1 MRSCSA
7 AARTLP
13 LLCLCLTGCS
23 GLFQSKAKPEQVYFL
38 RAPAVASYAPAQPAD
53 SAAAAPAA
61 AAAAMPAS
69 LRVTRPL
76 ASPGLDTA
84 RIVLVQTDH
93 RMNFFSGSRWPAPV
107 TQLVEAL
114 AVETLRAT
122 GAWTSVEDSTS
133 PFPSD
138 YLLQIHV
145 RRFEAD
151 YTEGGGAPVVHVV
164 LDCVVGRRQGREV
177 LATFTAS
184 GSAAAVANRQAE
196 VVAAFEQAT
205 GTALQSLS
213 QQAERTVRADLQRGA
228 QDADKPLASI
238 SRQSQ

>member
-13 LLCLCLTGCS
+13 LLCLCVAGCS

-93 RMNFFSGSRWPAPV
+93 RMNFYSGSRWPAPA

-122 GAWTSVEDSTS
+122 GAWTSVEDSAS

-164 LDCVVGRRQGREV
+164 LECVAGRRQGREV

-184 GSAAAVANRQAE
+184 GSAAATANRQAE
-196 VVAAFEQAT
+196 VVAAFEQAS

-213 QQAERTVRADLQRGA
+213 QQAERAVRADLQHGA
-228 QDADKPLASI
+228 QNADKPLAAI
-238 SRQSQ
+238 SR

>member
-1 MRSCSA
+1 VRSCSA

-38 RAPAVASYAPAQPAD
+38 RAPAVATSAPAAQPGD
-53 SAAAAPAA
+53 SAVASAAAPAT
-61 AAAAMPAS
+61 MPAT

-84 RIVLVQTDH
+84 RIMLVQTDH

-122 GAWTSVEDSTS
+122 GAWTSVEDSAS

-164 LDCVVGRRQGREV
+164 LECVVGRRQGREV

-184 GSAAAVANRQAE
+184 GSAAAAANRQAE
-196 VVAAFEQAT
+196 VVAAFEQAS

-213 QQAERTVRADLQRGA
+213 QQAERAVRADLQHGA
-228 QDADKPLASI
+228 QNADKPLAAI
-238 SRQSQ
+238 SR

>member
-13 LLCLCLTGCS
+13 LLCLCVAGCS

-38 RAPAVASYAPAQPAD
+38 RAPAVATSAPAAQPGD
-53 SAAAAPAA
+53 SAAAPAA
-61 AAAAMPAS
+61 APTTMPAT

-84 RIVLVQTDH
+84 RIMLVQTDH

-122 GAWTSVEDSTS
+122 GAWTSVEDSAS

-151 YTEGGGAPVVHVV
+151 YTAGGGAPVVHVV
-164 LDCVVGRRQGREV
+164 LECVVGRRQGREV

-184 GSAAAVANRQAE
+184 GSAAAAANRQAE
-196 VVAAFEQAT
+196 VVAAFEQAS
-205 GTALQSLS
+205 GTALQALS
-213 QQAERTVRADLQRGA
+213 QQAEQAVRADLQHSA
-228 QDADKPLASI
+228 QNPDKPLASI
-238 SRQSQ
+238 SR

>member
-13 LLCLCLTGCS
+13 LLSLCLAGCS

-38 RAPAVASYAPAQPAD
+38 RAPAVATSAPAAQPGD
-53 SAAAAPAA
+53 SAAAPAA
-61 AAAAMPAS
+61 APTTMPAT

-84 RIVLVQTDH
+84 RIMLVQTDH

-122 GAWTSVEDSTS
+122 GAWTSVQDSTS

-184 GSAAAVANRQAE
+184 GSAAAAANRQAE
-196 VVAAFEQAT
+196 VVAAFEQAS

-213 QQAERTVRADLQRGA
+213 QQAERAVRADLQHGA
-228 QDADKPLASI
+228 QNADKPLAAI
-238 SRQSQ
+238 SR

>member
-1 MRSCSA
+1 VSSRSA

-13 LLCLCLTGCS
+13 LLYLCLAGCS

-38 RAPAVASYAPAQPAD
+38 RAPAVATSAPSAQPAD
-53 SAAAAPAA
+53 STAAAPAA
-61 AAAAMPAS
+61 AAVPMPAS
-69 LRVTRPL
+69 LRVARAL
-76 ASPGLDTA
+76 ANPGLDTSH
-84 RIVLVQTDH
+84 IMLVQTDH
-93 RMNFFSGSRWPAPV
+93 RMNFYSGSRWPAPV
-107 TQLVEAL
+107 TRLVEAL

-145 RRFEAD
+145 RRFEAE
-151 YTEGGGAPVVHVV
+151 YTEGSGAPVVHVV
-164 LDCVVGRRQGREV
+164 LDCVAGRRQGREV

-184 GSAAAVANRQAE
+184 GTAAAVANRQAE

-205 GTALQSLS
+205 GTALQALS
-213 QQAERTVRADLQRGA
+213 QQAERAVRADLP
-228 QDADKPLASI
+228 PLEI
-238 SRQSQ
+238 TRDPTEPH

>member
-1 MRSCSA
+1 VRSCSA
-7 AARTLP
+7 AARALP
-13 LLCLCLTGCS
+13 LLCLCLAGCS
-23 GLFQSKAKPEQVYFL
+23 GLFQSKAKPEQIYFL
-38 RAPAVASYAPAQPAD
+38 RAPAVATSAPAAQPGD
-53 SAAAAPAA
+53 SAVASAAAPAT
-61 AAAAMPAS
+61 MPAT

-84 RIVLVQTDH
+84 RIMLVQTDH

-122 GAWTSVEDSTS
+122 GAWTSVEDSAS

-164 LDCVVGRRQGREV
+164 LECVVGRRQGREV

-184 GSAAAVANRQAE
+184 GSAAAAANRQAE
-196 VVAAFEQAT
+196 VVAAFEQAS

-213 QQAERTVRADLQRGA
+213 QQAERAVRADLQHGA
-228 QDADKPLASI
+228 QNADKPLAAI
-238 SRQSQ
+238 SR

>member
-1 MRSCSA
+1 MREA
-7 AARTLP
+7 GLA
-13 LLCLCLTGCS
+13 LLLVCLGLTGCS
-23 GLFQSKAKPEQVYFL
+23 GLFRSNAKPEQIYYL
-38 RAPAVASYAPAQPAD
+38 RAPAVATSAPAAQPAE

-61 AAAAMPAS
+61 TAAAMPAS

-76 ASPGLDTA
+76 ASPGLDTS
-84 RIVLVQTDH
+84 RIMLVQTDH
-93 RMNFFSGSRWPAPV
+93 RMNFYSGSRWPAPL

-122 GAWTSVEDSTS
+122 GAWASVEGSAS

-138 YLLQIHV
+138 YLLQIHI

-151 YTEGGGAPVVHVV
+151 YTEGTAAPVVHVV

-196 VVAAFEQAT
+196 VVAAFEQAS
-205 GTALQSLS
+205 GTALQALS
-213 QQAERTVRADLQRGA
+213 QQAEQAVRADLQHSA
-228 QDADKPLASI
+228 QNPDKPLASI
-238 SRQSQ
+238 SR

>member
-7 AARTLP
+7 AARALP
-13 LLCLCLTGCS
+13 LLCLCLAGCS
-23 GLFQSKAKPEQVYFL
+23 GLFQSKAKPEQIYFL
-38 RAPAVASYAPAQPAD
+38 RAPAVATSTPAAEP
-53 SAAAAPAA
+53 AAAPAA
-61 AAAAMPAS
+61 AGAAMPAS

-76 ASPGLDTA
+76 ASPGLDTS
-84 RIVLVQTDH
+84 RIMLVQTDH
-93 RMNFFSGSRWPAPV
+93 RMNFYSGSRWPAPL

-122 GAWTSVEDSTS
+122 GAWASVEDSTS

-138 YLLQIHV
+138 YLLQIRV

-177 LATFTAS
+177 IATFTAS

-196 VVAAFEQAT
+196 VVAAFEQAS
-205 GTALQSLS
+205 GTALQALS
-213 QQAERTVRADLQRGA
+213 QQAEQAVRTALQRGA
-228 QDADKPLASI
+228 QNPDKPLAFI
-238 SRQSQ
+238 SRPSQ

>member
-1 MRSCSA
+1 VRSCSA
-7 AARTLP
+7 AARALP
-13 LLCLCLTGCS
+13 LLCLCLAGCS
-23 GLFQSKAKPEQVYFL
+23 GLFQSKAKPEQIYFL
-38 RAPAVASYAPAQPAD
+38 RAPAVATSTPAAEP
-53 SAAAAPAA
+53 AAAPAA
-61 AAAAMPAS
+61 AGAAMPAS

-76 ASPGLDTA
+76 ASPGLDTS
-84 RIVLVQTDH
+84 RIMLVQTDH
-93 RMNFFSGSRWPAPV
+93 RMNFYSGSRWPAPL

-122 GAWTSVEDSTS
+122 GAWASVEGSAS

-138 YLLQIHV
+138 YLLQIHI

-151 YTEGGGAPVVHVV
+151 YTEGTAAPVVHVV

-196 VVAAFEQAT
+196 VVAAFEQAS
-205 GTALQSLS
+205 GTALQALS
-213 QQAERTVRADLQRGA
+213 QQAEQAVRADLQHSA
-228 QDADKPLASI
+228 QNPDKPLASI
-238 SRQSQ
+238 SR

>member
-23 GLFQSKAKPEQVYFL
+23 GLFQSKAKPEQTYYL
-38 RAPAVASYAPAQPAD
+38 RAPAARPAATSPPAGA
-53 SAAAAPAA
+53 SAAAAATPA
-61 AAAAMPAS
+61 PAS
-69 LRVTRPL
+69 LRVIRPV
-76 ASPGLDTA
+76 ADPGLETS
-84 RIVLVQTDH
+84 RIMLVQADH
-93 RMNFFSGSRWPAPV
+93 RMNFYSGSRWPAPA

-184 GSAAAVANRQAE
+184 GSAAAAANRQAE
-196 VVAAFEQAT
+196 VVAAFQQAA

-213 QQAERTVRADLQRGA
+213 QQAERTVRADLQHVA

>member
-1 MRSCSA
+1 
-7 AARTLP
+7 
-13 LLCLCLTGCS
+13 
-23 GLFQSKAKPEQVYFL
+23 
-38 RAPAVASYAPAQPAD
+38 
-53 SAAAAPAA
+53 
-61 AAAAMPAS
+61 MPAS

-76 ASPGLDTA
+76 ASPGLDTS
-84 RIVLVQTDH
+84 RIMLVQTDH
-93 RMNFFSGSRWPAPV
+93 RMNFYSGSRWPAPL

-122 GAWTSVEDSTS
+122 GAWASVEGSAS

-138 YLLQIHV
+138 YLLQIHI

-151 YTEGGGAPVVHVV
+151 YTEGTAAPVVHVV

-196 VVAAFEQAT
+196 VVAAFEQAS
-205 GTALQSLS
+205 GTALQALS
-213 QQAERTVRADLQRGA
+213 QQAEQAVRADLQHSA
-228 QDADKPLASI
+228 QNPDKPLASI
-238 SRQSQ
+238 SR

>member
-1 MRSCSA
+1 VSACSA
-7 AARTLP
+7 AARALP
-13 LLCLCLTGCS
+13 LLCLWLAGCS

-38 RAPAVASYAPAQPAD
+38 RAPAVATYAPAAPSAD

-61 AAAAMPAS
+61 TAAPMPAS

-84 RIVLVQTDH
+84 RIMLVQTDH

-107 TQLVEAL
+107 THLVEAL

-122 GAWTSVEDSTS
+122 GAWTSVEDSAS

-151 YTEGGGAPVVHVV
+151 YTEGSGAPVVHVV
-164 LDCVVGRRQGREV
+164 LDSVVGRRQGREV

-184 GSAAAVANRQAE
+184 GSATAVANRQAE
-196 VVAAFEQAT
+196 VVAAFEQAS

-213 QQAERTVRADLQRGA
+213 QQAERAVRADLQHVT
-228 QDADKPLASI
+228 QNADKPLASI
-238 SRQSQ
+238 SR